1 MANLIS
7 EDRGA
12 VRVLTID
19 GEAQMNVLSRALVA
33 ELAQQAR
40 QAAVETAVRAVVLT
54 GAGRRA
60 FCAGANLK
68 ERRGWTEDDV
78 RRWLI
83 ELHGGLREVERCPKP
98 WIATI
103 NGLALGG
110 GCELA
115 LACDLRVIDP
125 SAQIGLTE
133 TKVGV
138 IPGGGGTVRLARVV
152 GIGRAKDLILTAR
165 RVEAQEALQM
175 GLVNRI
181 SAAGDSVSAAVA
193 LAHEVAANAPV
204 ALAAAKASVEE
215 AWDLPIDAALE
226 RERQHYEKPLLSEDR
241 LEGLQAFAEKRPP
254 KWRGR

>member
-60 FCAGANLK
+60 FCAGADLK
-68 ERRGWTEDDV
+68 ERQGWTLDQV
-78 RRWLI
+78 REWLV
-83 ELHGGLREVERCPKP
+83 ELHDGLRAVEKCPRP
-98 WIATI
+98 WIAAV

-115 LACDLRVIDP
+115 LACDLRVMDP
-125 SAQIGLTE
+125 AAQIGLTE
-133 TKVGV
+133 TKIGV
-138 IPGGGGTVRLARVV
+138 IPGGGGTVRLARIV

-175 GLVNRI
+175 GVVNRI